1 MSSLSI
7 LPDWSIPRPLRLAVA
22 ASIALHGLAL
32 VARFGVPA
40 LQQDA
45 PPLPLNVILR
55 SALPDPA
62 PAPVPAARPLPVEA
76 PAPPPAT
83 HMAEPV
89 SKPLPQ
95 RPAVM
100 TRPVNA
106 ERAAPALARSETPA
120 PAPEQAVSAPVTP
133 APVVSASAPARPAP
147 VAEAAP
153 VVALAVHP
161 ALDEAPD
168 PALLERYGRSLSS
181 LFARQQQ
188 YPRLAALRGWEGEVQ
203 VRVTIA
209 RRGNIVATQIV
220 RSSGFEVLDQ
230 NAIQLV
236 ASSGPLPRPPE
247 ALQNKELQII
257 VPVLFKLE
265 KPT

>member
-7 LPDWSIPRPLRLAVA
+7 LPDWSVPRPLRLAVT

-45 PPLPLNVILR
+45 PPLPLNVVLR
-55 SALPDPA
+55 SALPE
-62 PAPVPAARPLPVEA
+62 PAPVPAARQLPVET
-76 PAPPPAT
+76 PPARA
-83 HMAEPV
+83 AEPV

-100 TRPVNA
+100 TRPVST
-106 ERAAPALARSETPA
+106 ERSAPALARSEP
-120 PAPEQAVSAPVTP
+120 PAPEQAASAPAAP

-161 ALDEAPD
+161 ALDETPD

>member
-7 LPDWSIPRPLRLAVA
+7 LPEVSVPRPLRVAVA

-32 VARFGVPA
+32 VARFGLPEM
-40 LQQDA
+40 QPDM
-45 PPLPLNVILR
+45 PPLPLNVVLR

-62 PAPVPAARPLPVEA
+62 PAPVPAARPLPVET
-76 PAPPPAT
+76 PPARV
-83 HMAEPV
+83 AEPV
-89 SKPLPQ
+89 SKPIPQ
-95 RPAVM
+95 RTAVM
-100 TRPVNA
+100 TRPASA
-106 ERAAPALARSETPA
+106 ERAAPALARSEPPMAEQVVSAPPA
-120 PAPEQAVSAPVTP
+120 PAPISIAAP
-133 APVVSASAPARPAP
+133 SAPARPAP
-147 VAEAAP
+147 LAEAAP
-153 VVALAVHP
+153 VVALAAHP
-161 ALDEAPD
+161 ALDETPD

-209 RRGNIVATQIV
+209 RKGNIVATQIV